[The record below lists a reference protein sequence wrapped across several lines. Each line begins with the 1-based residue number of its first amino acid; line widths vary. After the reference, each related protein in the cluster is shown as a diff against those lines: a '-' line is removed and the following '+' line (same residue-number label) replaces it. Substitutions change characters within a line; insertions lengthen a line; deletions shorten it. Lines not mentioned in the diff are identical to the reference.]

1 MSTAT
6 ASPHLDGP
14 DGSVPEA
21 DLPTSAVLRDVGV
34 RTLRPA
40 VGLAVLALV
49 ALVVFA
55 LNASGQSV
63 QFRFSGESD
72 AVRLP
77 DVSVPSTL
85 CGWVV
90 TAVLAVLAGYAAVR
104 ARALPRWASLVAGFF
119 FVTGFL
125 VWIVGTAQT
134 PSISVTALLA
144 GSVALATPLV
154 FGSLGGLLCERSGVV
169 NIAIE
174 AQLLFGAFSAAV
186 VATIAGSAW
195 AGLLAAVLGSVLV
208 SVVLA
213 VFAIR
218 YRVNQVIVGVVLNVL
233 VSGLTGFLFAT
244 VLEPNAAAF
253 NSPERLPH
261 VRIPVLA
268 EIPVVGPVL
277 FDQSVIGY
285 IMYATVAVV
294 WFALYRTRWGL
305 RTRAVG
311 EHPKAAD
318 TLGLPVNALRV
329 RNVLLGGAVA
339 GLGGAFY
346 TLVSVSAF
354 TRDMTAGSGYI
365 ALAALIFGRWN
376 PVGALLASLLF
387 GFASNLES
395 ILSFL
400 GTPVPSQFLAMLPY
414 VVTILAVAG
423 LVGRSRGPAASGE
436 PYLKE

>member
-63 QFRFSGESD
+63 QFRFSGEND

-77 DVSVPSTL
+77 DVSVSSTV

-104 ARALPRWASLVAGFF
+104 ARTLPRWASLVAGFF

-186 VATIAGSAW
+186 VATIVGSAW
-195 AGLLAAVLGSVLV
+195 AGLVAAVLGSVLV

-233 VSGLTGFLFAT
+233 VYGLTGFLFAT

-318 TLGLPVNALRV
+318 TLGIPVNALRV

>member
-1 MSTAT
+1 M
-6 ASPHLDGP
+6 
-14 DGSVPEA
+14 
-21 DLPTSAVLRDVGV
+21 
-34 RTLRPA
+34 
-40 VGLAVLALV
+40 
-49 ALVVFA
+49 
-55 LNASGQSV
+55 
-63 QFRFSGESD
+63 
-72 AVRLP
+72 
-77 DVSVPSTL
+77 
-85 CGWVV
+85 
-90 TAVLAVLAGYAAVR
+90 
-104 ARALPRWASLVAGFF
+104 
-119 FVTGFL
+119 
-125 VWIVGTAQT
+125 
-134 PSISVTALLA
+134 
-144 GSVALATPLV
+144 
-154 FGSLGGLLCERSGVV
+154 

-318 TLGLPVNALRV
+318 TLGIPVNALRV

>member
-1 MSTAT
+1 M
-6 ASPHLDGP
+6 
-14 DGSVPEA
+14 
-21 DLPTSAVLRDVGV
+21 
-34 RTLRPA
+34 
-40 VGLAVLALV
+40 
-49 ALVVFA
+49 
-55 LNASGQSV
+55 
-63 QFRFSGESD
+63 
-72 AVRLP
+72 
-77 DVSVPSTL
+77 
-85 CGWVV
+85 
-90 TAVLAVLAGYAAVR
+90 
-104 ARALPRWASLVAGFF
+104 
-119 FVTGFL
+119 
-125 VWIVGTAQT
+125 
-134 PSISVTALLA
+134 
-144 GSVALATPLV
+144 
-154 FGSLGGLLCERSGVV
+154 
-169 NIAIE
+169 
-174 AQLLFGAFSAAV
+174 
-186 VATIAGSAW
+186 
-195 AGLLAAVLGSVLV
+195 
-208 SVVLA
+208 
-213 VFAIR
+213 
-218 YRVNQVIVGVVLNVL
+218 
-233 VSGLTGFLFAT
+233 
-244 VLEPNAAAF
+244 
-253 NSPERLPH
+253 
-261 VRIPVLA
+261 
-268 EIPVVGPVL
+268 VGPVL

-318 TLGLPVNALRV
+318 TLGIPVNALRV